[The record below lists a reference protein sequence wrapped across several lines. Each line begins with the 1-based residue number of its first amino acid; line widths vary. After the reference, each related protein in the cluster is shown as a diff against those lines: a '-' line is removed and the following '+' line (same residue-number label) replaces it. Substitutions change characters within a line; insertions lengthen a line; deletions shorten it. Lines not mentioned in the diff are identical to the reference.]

1 MKTKEEIVNLGID
14 GFKADEI
21 MKLQEKMLEQAVKF
35 QYVKKDM
42 SVRDAEGTLVRGDM
56 VQEDGTVW
64 EPKGPQ
70 KEEDSKSVFFKY
82 FDLGAKAWRQFNM
95 FSFIGLVEG

>member
-1 MKTKEEIVNLGID
+1 MKTKTQLVKLGLTD
-14 GFKADEI
+14 MQADDV
-21 MKLQEKMLEQAVKF
+21 MLLQEKMMERAVKF

-70 KEEDSKSVFFKY
+70 KEEDDKSVFFKY

-95 FSFIGLVEG
+95 FNLVAVEV